1 MQQKENLQAWYIK
14 LNPLGVVPTLV
25 EDGQPVIE
33 SSIIC
38 EYLEDRYPVPS
49 LRQGAPHQIAQ
60 MRLWL
65 KHIDIKL
72 HPSCGAL
79 QWPLIMRP
87 TLLEKTSE
95 EQQNLINQIVEKPR
109 RERQR
114 RLLEMGLNAPDV
126 FDAVRTYA
134 LTVKKME
141 QALQS
146 QKWLAGDQFSL
157 ADCAMAPYFQT
168 LLQFGWRE
176 FFAASPKVDQWVKQV
191 CERPSFISAVS
202 ADFSEDACRELLLL
216 GADAW
221 PIIAQHLQAD

>member
-1 MQQKENLQAWYIK
+1 LQQKENLQAWYLK

-146 QKWLAGDQFSL
+146 QKWLAGEQFSL

-176 FFAASPKVDQWVKQV
+176 FFAASSKVDQWVKQV

-202 ADFSEDACRELLLL
+202 ADFSEDACRELLLV

>member
-1 MQQKENLQAWYIK
+1 MQQKENLQAWYLK

-95 EQQNLINQIVEKPR
+95 EQQNLIN
-109 RERQR
+109 
-114 RLLEMGLNAPDV
+114 
-126 FDAVRTYA
+126 
-134 LTVKKME
+134 
-141 QALQS
+141 
-146 QKWLAGDQFSL
+146 
-157 ADCAMAPYFQT
+157 
-168 LLQFGWRE
+168 
-176 FFAASPKVDQWVKQV
+176 
-191 CERPSFISAVS
+191 
-202 ADFSEDACRELLLL
+202 
-216 GADAW
+216 
-221 PIIAQHLQAD
+221 